1 MKSINIKRIAAVA
14 AGVAMVGS
22 VMASGLA
29 VTQQGEVTSL
39 VSSIKANLD
48 NAQVVVGTHGADISD
63 GVQAAK
69 IAAVLASVNYAAVST
84 GTVSIKDKQV
94 VLETSAGA
102 TEQITS
108 SNYPV
113 ELVAL
118 AAGIG
123 GKYATTAGQDLTLT
137 KDTLTAIL
145 SQKQLS
151 ATVNGT
157 SSTYL
162 YEDRILLNKVNALYD
177 ESSSSAFVG
186 HGLYLNASY
195 GTGAIEYR
203 IFFSNGL
210 PVGTG
215 RSYTTIPEIDMLG
228 RTTGID
234 YLTAQNQS
242 MYIYSG
248 TKSTMMTGD
257 EVSTADSYKVKLD
270 SVTQGSAS
278 IYYAIYTA
286 TNPSGATE
294 TSSQLTTNGDY
305 NFFANKVSVHVDY
318 VGYDQS
324 AAKGTTI
331 TRVTSGKQL
340 LTDGAAFA
348 LDSGW
353 TVKHV
358 DVSGGTSAG
367 TLNYIALKYGSVSLP
382 PTFAGTVQTGLAQGT
397 VIDGPDMADGT
408 PKYQMKLKGFGST
421 SSIIDTSTV
430 DVTGIGSMTTGNVA
444 GATHLLQ
451 PTWTARD
458 GSAQKIDAT
467 LPSYVVIPASGATA
481 ASFNTN
487 INARWM
493 IVNDKVVYLK
503 TVEPTGTGTQ
513 YNVKFALGGITGQ
526 EVIVG
531 PFANASFSTAT
542 FTYTSNVNPISCTVT
557 LGHPEGL
564 DLTNVTLTAS
574 GSATSSTDTST
585 GACDVYPDVVPVGI
599 ATQMTSATGTPYLD
613 LRFIQGNVSGNS
625 NPFDFNESATSTK
638 WFPLMRIVGP
648 SLTENVTIVYDSEA
662 GTDGLTGMR
671 AYRNFNENLTTGQ
684 FMNFAATKLVDQ
696 GSSTVVYEDYL
707 YHVTPFSIEL
717 NGAVKGALSTIIP
730 EARRNAILEISKT
743 VGNATGGTGTYTATE
758 GQTVGNVKVKTI
770 SCTASVTGSNLY
782 SPTKTVQPES
792 LVTTDASAS
801 ASYQIVVGGPWVNSV
816 AQGIAGNALTTSA
829 AGASYLIADGNKL
842 LVAGFTAADTASAA
856 DALVGLLKA

>member
-1 MKSINIKRIAAVA
+1 MKSINVKRIAAVA

-39 VSSIKANLD
+39 VSNIKANLD

-113 ELVAL
+113 ELTVL

-123 GKYATTAGQDLTLT
+123 GKYATSAGQDLTLT

-162 YEDRILLNKVNALYD
+162 YEDRILLNDVNALYD
-177 ESSSSAFVG
+177 ESSSSAFSG

-203 IFFSNGL
+203 IYFSNGL

-228 RTTGID
+228 HTTGID
-234 YLTAQNQS
+234 YLTAQDQS

-257 EVSTADSYKVKLD
+257 EVSTADSYKVRLD

-278 IYYAIYTA
+278 TYYAIYTA

-340 LTDGAAFA
+340 LTDGAAFP
-348 LDSGW
+348 LDTAW
-353 TVKHV
+353 TVKSV
-358 DVSGGTSAG
+358 EVTGGTAVG
-367 TLNYIALKYGSVSLP
+367 TLSYIALKYGSVSLP
-382 PTFAGTVQTGLAQGT
+382 PTFAGSVQTGLAQGT
-397 VIDGPDMADGT
+397 VIDGPKMADGT

-421 SSIIDTSTV
+421 SSIIDTATV
-430 DVTGIGSMTTGNVA
+430 EVSGIGSMTTNNVA

-458 GSAQKIDAT
+458 GSTQKIDAT
-467 LPSYVVIPASGATA
+467 LPSYVVIPATGATT

-493 IVNDKVVYLK
+493 VVNDKVVYLK

-513 YNVKFALGGITGQ
+513 YNVKFALGGVTGQ
-526 EVIVG
+526 EVTVG
-531 PFANASFSTAT
+531 PFANASYANAT
-542 FTYTSNVNPISCTVT
+542 FTYTSNVNPIQCNVY
-557 LGHPEGL
+557 LGSPAGL
-564 DLTNVTLTAS
+564 DLTNVTLQAS
-574 GSATSSTDTST
+574 GTTSSTDTSAA
-585 GACDVYPDVVPVGI
+585 ACDIYPNVVPVGT

-625 NPFDFNESATSTK
+625 NSFAFNESATSTK
-638 WFPLMRIVGP
+638 WFPLMKIVGP
-648 SLTENVTIVYDSEA
+648 SNAENVTIVYDSEA

-671 AYRNFNENLTTGQ
+671 AYLNFNENETTGQ

-707 YHVTPFSIEL
+707 YHVTPRSIEL
-717 NGAVKGALSTIIP
+717 DGSVKGALKAIVP
-730 EARRNAILEISKT
+730 ESQRNAILEISST
-743 VGNATGGTGTYTATE
+743 IGNATGGTGTYTATE

-792 LVTTDASAS
+792 LITTDASAS

-816 AQGIAGNALTTSA
+816 AQGIAGNALTTTA

>member
-177 ESSSSAFVG
+177 ESSSSAFAG

-195 GTGAIEYR
+195 GTGGIEYR
-203 IFFSNGL
+203 VFFSNGL

-215 RSYTTIPEIDMLG
+215 RSYATIPEIDFLG
-228 RTTGID
+228 HTAGVD
-234 YLTAQNQS
+234 YATAQNQS

-257 EVSTADSYKVKLD
+257 EVSTADSYKVRLD
-270 SVTQGSAS
+270 SVTQGSANT
-278 IYYAIYTA
+278 YYAIYTA

-294 TSSQLTTNGDY
+294 TSSQLTTAGDY

-331 TRVTSGKQL
+331 TRVTAGKQL

-348 LDSGW
+348 LDNAW

-397 VIDGPDMADGT
+397 VIDGPKMADGT

-421 SSIIDTSTV
+421 SSIIDTTTV
-430 DVTGIGSMTTGNVA
+430 DLTGIGSMTTGNVA

-451 PTWTARD
+451 TTWTARD
-458 GSAQKIDAT
+458 GSIQKIDAT
-467 LPSYVVIPASGATA
+467 LPSYVVIPASGASA

-513 YNVKFALGGITGQ
+513 YNVKFALGGVTGQ

-730 EARRNAILEISKT
+730 EARRNAILEISST
-743 VGNATGGTGTYTATE
+743 IGNATGGTGTYTATE

-792 LVTTDASAS
+792 LIATDASAS

>member
-84 GTVSIKDKQV
+84 GTVSIKDKSV

-108 SNYPV
+108 SSYPA
-113 ELVAL
+113 ELAVNPN
-118 AAGIG
+118 GNNG
-123 GKYATTAGQDLTLT
+123 RYATMPNLNLTLT
-137 KDTLTAIL
+137 KDTLTQIL
-145 SQKQLS
+145 AQKQIS

-162 YEDRILLNKVNALYD
+162 YEDRIILNGVDAKYD
-177 ESSSSAFVG
+177 ESSSTAYLG
-186 HGLYLNASY
+186 HGLYLSASY
-195 GTGAIEYR
+195 GTGALEYR
-203 IFFSNGL
+203 IYFSNGL

-215 RSYTTIPEIDMLG
+215 RSYTTIPEIDLLG
-228 RTTGID
+228 HTTGID
-234 YLTAQNQS
+234 YLTAQNQT

-257 EVSTADSYKVKLD
+257 EVSTADSYKVRLD
-270 SVTQGSAS
+270 SVTQGSGS

-286 TNPSGATE
+286 TDPSGATE
-294 TSSQLTTNGDY
+294 SSSQLTTNGDY

-340 LTDGAAFA
+340 LTDGASFP
-348 LDSGW
+348 LDTGW

-358 DVSGGTSAG
+358 EVSNSTVGV
-367 TLNYIALKYGSVSLP
+367 LNYIALKYGSITAP
-382 PTFAGTVQTGLAQGT
+382 PTFSGSVQTGLAQG
-397 VIDGPDMADGT
+397 VVLDGPKMADGT
-408 PKYQMKLKGFGST
+408 PKFQMKLKGFGST
-421 SSIIDTSTV
+421 SSIVDTTTAAFDAIGSSG
-430 DVTGIGSMTTGNVA
+430 TGITP
-444 GATHLLQ
+444 THLIR

-458 GSAQKIDAT
+458 GSTQTLDAT
-467 LPSYVVIPASGATA
+467 LPAYVVIPASAA
-481 ASFNTN
+481 ASASFNTN
-487 INARWM
+487 LNSRWM

-503 TVEPTGTGTQ
+503 SIESTGTGTQ
-513 YNVKFALGGITGQ
+513 YNVKFALGGVAGQ
-526 EVIVG
+526 EVTVG
-531 PFANASFSTAT
+531 PFANASVATAT

-557 LGHPEGL
+557 LGEPSQST

-574 GSATSSTDTST
+574 GAMAATDSST
-585 GACDVYPDVVPVGI
+585 GQCDLFPELVPMGV
-599 ATQMTSATGTPYLD
+599 ATQMTSNTGTPWMN
-613 LRFIQGNVSGNS
+613 LRFIQGGAGQANNVTFEG
-625 NPFDFNESATSTK
+625 SATELGK
-638 WFPLMRIVGP
+638 YWPIAVVGTP
-648 SLTENVTIVYDSEA
+648 GSAGNMTIVYDSDA
-662 GTDGLTGMR
+662 GTDGLTGLR
-671 AYRNFNENLTTGQ
+671 AYLNVTNDTTNTFNAT
-684 FMNFAATKLVDQ
+684 AATALINQ
-696 GSSTVVYEDYL
+696 GASTTVYENGL
-707 YHVTPFSIEL
+707 YDVTPFSVEL
-717 NGAVKGALSTIIP
+717 DGSVKNKMNVLVP
-730 EARRNAILEISKT
+730 EARRNAIFEISST
-743 VGNATGGTGTYTATE
+743 IGNATAGTGTYTAAE
-758 GQTVGNVKVKTI
+758 GQTVGNVKVKSI
-770 SCTASVTGSNLY
+770 SCTASVTGSNLF
-782 SPTKTVQPES
+782 SPTKVVMPES
-792 LVTTDASAS
+792 LVATDVAAS

-816 AQGIAGNALTTSA
+816 AQGIAGNALTTTG

-856 DALVGLLKA
+856 DALVILLKA

>member
-84 GTVSIKDKQV
+84 GTVSIKDKSV

-108 SNYPV
+108 SSYPA
-113 ELVAL
+113 ELAVNAS
-118 AAGIG
+118 GYNG
-123 GKYATTAGQDLTLT
+123 HYATNWLQSVTLT
-137 KDTLTAIL
+137 KDTLTQIL
-145 SQKQLS
+145 GQKQIS

-162 YEDRILLNKVNALYD
+162 YEDRIILNNVDAKYD
-177 ESSSSAFVG
+177 ESSSSAYLG
-186 HGLYLNASY
+186 HGLFLNAQY
-195 GTGAIEYR
+195 GTGALEYR
-203 IFFSNGL
+203 IYFSNGL

-215 RSYTTIPEIDMLG
+215 RSYTTIPEIDLLG

-257 EVSTADSYKVKLD
+257 EVSTADSYKVRLD
-270 SVTQGSAS
+270 SVTQGSGNT
-278 IYYAIYTA
+278 YYAIYTA

-294 TSSQLTTNGDY
+294 SSSQLTTNGDY

-348 LDSGW
+348 LDNAW
-353 TVKHV
+353 TVKHIEV
-358 DVSGGTSAG
+358 GGGTATG
-367 TLNYIALKYGSVSLP
+367 TLNYIALKYGSITAP
-382 PTFAGTVQTGLAQGT
+382 PTFAGSVQTGLAQG
-397 VIDGPDMADGT
+397 VVLDGPKMSDGT
-408 PKYQMKLKGFGST
+408 PKFQMKLKGYGST
-421 SSIIDTSTV
+421 SNIVDTTTVTFDSIGSSG
-430 DVTGIGSMTTGNVA
+430 TGITP
-444 GATHLLQ
+444 THILR

-458 GSAQKIDAT
+458 GSTQTLDAT
-467 LPSYVVIPASGATA
+467 LPAYVVVPVSA
-481 ASFNTN
+481 AVNGSFNTN
-487 INARWM
+487 TNSRWM

-503 TVEPTGTGTQ
+503 SVESTGSGTQ
-513 YNVKFALGGITGQ
+513 YNVKFALGGVAGQ
-526 EVIVG
+526 EVTVG
-531 PFANASFSTAT
+531 PFANASGASAT
-542 FTYTSNVNPISCTVT
+542 FTYTSNVNPISCAVY
-557 LGHPEGL
+557 LGSPAGL
-564 DLTNVTLTAS
+564 DLTNVTLAGGAATAVAATD
-574 GSATSSTDTST
+574 SATATCDTF
-585 GACDVYPDVVPVGI
+585 PDLVPIGV
-599 ATQMTSATGTPYLD
+599 ATQMTSNTGTPWMD
-613 LRFIQGNVSGNS
+613 LRYIQGGAGLIANATFEG
-625 NPFDFNESATSTK
+625 SATELSK
-638 WFPLMRIVGP
+638 IWPLATVVAPAIA
-648 SLTENVTIVYDSEA
+648 ENVTVVFDSEA
-662 GTDGLTGMR
+662 GTDGLTGLR
-671 AYRNFNENLTTGQ
+671 AYLNLPQNITLYNQTKA
-684 FMNFAATKLVDQ
+684 AATVSVNQ
-696 GSSTVVYEDYL
+696 GASTTVYENSL
-707 YHVTPFSIEL
+707 YDVTPWSMEL
-717 NGAVKGALSTIIP
+717 NGAVRGKLDVMVP
-730 EARRNAILEISKT
+730 ESRRNAIFEISKAIG
-743 VGNATGGTGTYTATE
+743 GNATAGTGTYTAAE
-758 GQTVGNVKVKTI
+758 GQTVGNVKVKSI
-770 SCTASVTGSNLY
+770 SCTASVTGSNLF